1 MENASKALI
10 IAGAILIAIV
20 LIAVGVLVV
29 NNMNEP
35 VEQGV
40 EGMTD
45 QAKQIFNRKFE
56 SYQGTQ
62 NANNVRALLSAI
74 ITSNS
79 SNTQIHKVKVTYESD
94 EKEYNIPSSDSEDDI
109 SKAQRDITT
118 DATYTVEFGYDSG
131 VITSVTITSSKVPKS

>member
-40 EGMTD
+40 AGMDD

-56 SYQGTQ
+56 SYENDTQ

-74 ITSNS
+74 RS
-79 SNTQIHKVKVTYESD
+79 SNTSETQINKVTVNFTD
-94 EKEYNIPSSDSEDDI
+94 EADVTTTATGSSADYGE
-109 SKAQRDITT
+109 AAITT
-118 DATYTVEFGYDSG
+118 MQGKVTTAYTYDVNFNYTDG
-131 VITSVTITSSKVPKS
+131 VITSVDITAN

>member
-74 ITSNS
+74 RVSNES
-79 SNTQIHKVKVTYESD
+79 DTQIHKVQVTYKSD
-94 EKEYNIPSSDSEDDI
+94 ESTSNITNTTDEDKI
-109 SKAQRDITT
+109 TTAQEDITT
-118 DATYTVEFGYDSG
+118 DATYTVKFGYDSG
-131 VITSVTITSSKVPKS
+131 VITSVTITSSKVSK

>member
-56 SYQGTQ
+56 SYQGDQ

-74 ITSNS
+74 RASNA
-79 SNTQIHKVKVTYESD
+79 SNTQIHEVKVTYNDGSSNVV
-94 EKEYNIPSSDSEDDI
+94 EKKTEDT
-109 SKAQRDITT
+109 DITT
-118 DATYTVEFGYDSG
+118 VQNAITTANTYTVTFSYNSG
-131 VITSVTITSSKVPKS
+131 IIDEVTITKK

>member
-74 ITSNS
+74 RASNES
-79 SNTQIHKVKVTYESD
+79 DTQIHKVQVTYKSD
-94 EKEYNIPSSDSEDDI
+94 ESTSDITNSTDEDKI
-109 SKAQRDITT
+109 TEAQEDITT
-118 DATYTVEFGYDSG
+118 DATYTVKFEYDSG
-131 VITSVTITSSKVPKS
+131 VITSVTITSSKAKTS

>member
-74 ITSNS
+74 RASNS
-79 SNTQIHKVKVTYESD
+79 SDTQIHQVTVKFGGDGVTGGT
-94 EKEYNIPSSDSEDDI
+94 DDNT
-109 SKAQRDITT
+109 ITT
-118 DATYTVEFGYDSG
+118 AQNSISTAYTYNVSFGYSSG
-131 VITSVTITSSKVPKS
+131 VITSVTITQNGK

>member
-56 SYQGTQ
+56 SYQGEQ
-62 NANNVRALLSAI
+62 NAGNVRALLSAI
-74 ITSNS
+74 RASNAS
-79 SNTQIHKVKVTYESD
+79 DTQIHEVKVTYNDGSAD
-94 EKEYNIPSSDSEDDI
+94 IVKDITDDTNIT
-109 SKAQRDITT
+109 KAQNAITT
-118 DATYTVEFGYDSG
+118 ANTYTVTFSYNSG
-131 VITSVTITSSKVPKS
+131 IIDGVTIKKK

>member
-1 MENASKALI
+1 
-10 IAGAILIAIV
+10 
-20 LIAVGVLVV
+20 
-29 NNMNEP
+29 MNEP

-74 ITSNS
+74 RVSNES
-79 SNTQIHKVKVTYESD
+79 DTQIHKVQVTYKSD
-94 EKEYNIPSSDSEDDI
+94 ESTSNITNTTDEDKI
-109 SKAQRDITT
+109 TTAQEDITT

-131 VITSVTITSSKVPKS
+131 VITSVTITSSKVSK

>member
-74 ITSNS
+74 RASNES
-79 SNTQIHKVKVTYESD
+79 DTQIHQVTVKYGGSNVGGGTDDNTITNAQNSISTAYTYDVSFE
-94 EKEYNIPSSDSEDDI
+94 
-109 SKAQRDITT
+109 
-118 DATYTVEFGYDSG
+118 YDSG
-131 VITSVTITSSKVPKS
+131 IITSVIITQNK

>member
-40 EGMTD
+40 AGMDD

-56 SYQGTQ
+56 SYENDTQ

-74 ITSNS
+74 RS
-79 SNTQIHKVKVTYESD
+79 SNTSTTQINKVDIKFTEKGGTVTNADGSSADFGESAITTIQGKVTTAYTYD
-94 EKEYNIPSSDSEDDI
+94 VNFNY
-109 SKAQRDITT
+109 T
-118 DATYTVEFGYDSG
+118 DG
-131 VITSVTITSSKVPKS
+131 VITSVDISAN

>member
-74 ITSNS
+74 RVSNES
-79 SNTQIHKVKVTYESD
+79 DTQIHKVQVTYKSD
-94 EKEYNIPSSDSEDDI
+94 ESTSNITNTTDEDKI
-109 SKAQRDITT
+109 TTAQEDITT

-131 VITSVTITSSKVPKS
+131 VITSVTITSSKVSK

>member
-40 EGMTD
+40 AGMDD

-56 SYQGTQ
+56 NYQSTNQ
-62 NANNVRALLSAI
+62 NANNVKALISAI
-74 ITSNS
+74 RASNS
-79 SNTQIHKVKVTYESD
+79 SDTQINKVKVICGSTTSD
-94 EKEYNIPSSDSEDDI
+94 PTGDAANWETKLTTI
-109 SKAQRDITT
+109 SGTITT
-118 DATYTVEFGYDSG
+118 AKTYKVEFGYTSG
-131 VITSVTITSSKVPKS
+131 VITQCTITPNP

>member
-74 ITSNS
+74 RASNAS
-79 SNTQIHKVKVTYESD
+79 DTQIHEVTVTYKNGEVDVNAKSD
-94 EKEYNIPSSDSEDDI
+94 DDSITDVYEDV
-109 SKAQRDITT
+109 TT
-118 DATYTVEFGYDSG
+118 AKTYTVTFTYTSG
-131 VITSVTITSSKVPKS
+131 VITGVTIQ

>member
-35 VEQGV
+35 VEQGI

-56 SYQGTQ
+56 SYQNTKQ
-62 NANNVRALLSAI
+62 NANNVKALISAI
-74 ITSNS
+74 RASNS
-79 SNTQIHKVKVTYESD
+79 SGTQINKIKVICGETTSD
-94 EKEYNIPSSDSEDDI
+94 PTGDAAANWETNLTTI
-109 SKAQRDITT
+109 SGTITT
-118 DATYTVEFGYDSG
+118 AKTYKVEFGYTSG
-131 VITSVTITSSKVPKS
+131 VITQCTITPNE

>member
-1 MENASKALI
+1 M
-10 IAGAILIAIV
+10 IAIV

-74 ITSNS
+74 RVSNES
-79 SNTQIHKVKVTYESD
+79 DTQIHKVQVTYKSD
-94 EKEYNIPSSDSEDDI
+94 ESTSNITNTTDEDKI
-109 SKAQRDITT
+109 TTAQEDITT

-131 VITSVTITSSKVPKS
+131 VITSVTITSSKVSK

>member
-74 ITSNS
+74 RASNAS
-79 SNTQIHKVKVTYESD
+79 DTQIHQVTVKYGGSNVGGGTDDNTITNAQNSISTAYTYDVSFE
-94 EKEYNIPSSDSEDDI
+94 
-109 SKAQRDITT
+109 
-118 DATYTVEFGYDSG
+118 YDSG
-131 VITSVTITSSKVPKS
+131 IITSVIITQNK

>member
-74 ITSNS
+74 RASNS
-79 SNTQIHKVKVTYESD
+79 SDTQIHQVTVKYGGS
-94 EKEYNIPSSDSEDDI
+94 
-109 SKAQRDITT
+109 
-118 DATYTVEFGYDSG
+118 DATGGTDDNTITNAQSSISTAYTYDVSFEYDSG
-131 VITSVTITSSKVPKS
+131 IITSVIITQNK